1 MEKGFQVEGILPK
14 KTSKWIVLEHH
25 VGYEARKIQE
35 RIMSKME
42 KKKKKNQRFLLS
54 CHKLLVWSKQ
64 LFSNVHAIHFLGFHL
79 QQTSV

>member
-1 MEKGFQVEGILPK
+1 MKILILKIEAVEKGFQVEGILPQ

-42 KKKKKNQRFLLS
+42 KKKTKS
-54 CHKLLVWSKQ
+54 T
-64 LFSNVHAIHFLGFHL
+64 FSTLMP
-79 QQTSV
+79 